1 MPFQPESGQELTI
14 DGVAYRVAEH
24 PNAPGMPYGQEG
36 RAAVVYQLVA
46 EAERRALKVFKPRY
60 RLPEMVSVADGIA
73 PHARL
78 PGLRVCQRAVL
89 TPQRHATLLR
99 QHPDL
104 TYAVLMPWVEGPT
117 WMEVLMEKRPLPP
130 EQSLSLARS
139 LARVLAGMEQRRL
152 AHCDLSGPNLLLP
165 ALVPAEREEWE
176 PLLELVDV
184 EQLYG
189 PGLARPE
196 LTPGGSP
203 GYAHKTAP
211 DGMWGSTA
219 DRFSGAVL
227 LGEMLCWCDDRMRD
241 MAWGENYFDPRE
253 MQRPS
258 DRSRTLATVLEE
270 RWGGGVAQL
279 FQRIW
284 ASETLAD
291 CPTFGEW
298 LVMMPEKVPQPAE
311 ATEVVPPTVLL
322 SDSVQALLALARRFE
337 EQGNYSS
344 ALQTVQQALTLVPPD
359 SGLDAEIEFLIED
372 LEAKQ
377 KAAQPS
383 QPQPAPPATLPETE
397 LVSPPSPMPQPSLDD
412 LELDGLF
419 EDGLDA
425 YVDGRF
431 AEAKELL
438 AEVVRRKP
446 DYQRSGQRADE
457 MLGAAEKQLVS
468 PGRRLLK
475 GALRAVV
482 GGLAVLVVFL
492 VALAVL
498 HLTLLRPAVEESLY
512 DVVRPA
518 LASMVDVKPPR
529 GGHECDSLSDKGMN
543 DKLSDA
549 LGDTARTANVGVEF
563 WGDTLSASAEIGGQL
578 VEVEVEPARTEDG
591 YLELLDLRTSGLLR
605 LIVSQGGLQE
615 FVEEFVNQDILDA
628 GNMRI
633 SEFELVEDKLS
644 ICVVD
649 RADFRPGE

>member
-1 MPFQPESGQELTI
+1 MPFQPESGQELII
-14 DGVAYRVAEH
+14 DGVTYRVAEH

-36 RAAVVYQLVA
+36 RAAVVYQLTA
-46 EAERRALKVFKPRY
+46 ETERRALKVFKPRY
-60 RLPEMVSVADGIA
+60 RLPEMVSIAEGIA

-99 QHPDL
+99 HHPDL

-139 LARVLAGMEQRRL
+139 LARLLAGMEQRRL

-176 PLLELVDV
+176 PLAELVDV

-227 LGEMLCWCDDRMRD
+227 LSEMLGWCDDRVRE

-258 DRSRTLATVLEE
+258 DRQRTLAAMLEE
-270 RWGGGVAQL
+270 RWGHGIAQL

-298 LVMMPEKVPQPAE
+298 LVMLPEKVPQPAE
-311 ATEVVPPTVLL
+311 ATAEVPPTALL
-322 SDSVQALLALARRFE
+322 SDSVQALLALARKFE
-337 EQGNYSS
+337 EQNNYAS
-344 ALQTVQQALTLVPPD
+344 AVETVQEALTLVPPD
-359 SGLDAEIEFLIED
+359 SGLNSELAFLMED

-377 KAAQPS
+377 EAARPL
-383 QPQPAPPATLPETE
+383 PPGAAPTPDLPETE
-397 LVSPPSPMPQPSLDD
+397 VVSPPARLPQPPPEDG
-412 LELDGLF
+412 ELAGLF
-419 EDGLDA
+419 DDGLDA

-438 AEVVRRKP
+438 AEVVRRRP

-457 MLGAAEKQLVS
+457 VLGAAEKQLLS

-492 VALAVL
+492 IALALL
-498 HLTLLRPAVEESLY
+498 HLTLLRPAVEASLY

-518 LASMVDVKPPR
+518 LVSLVDVKSPR
-529 GGHECDSLSDKGMN
+529 GGLECDSLSDKGMN
-543 DKLSDA
+543 DKLREA
-549 LGDTARTANVGVEF
+549 LGDTARTASVGVHFGE
-563 WGDTLSASAEIGGQL
+563 DTVIASAEIGGQL
-578 VEVEVEPARTEDG
+578 VEVEVEPAKTDDG
-591 YLELLDLRTSGLLR
+591 YLALLNLRSSGLLR
-605 LIVSQGGLQE
+605 LIVSQRGLQE
-615 FVEEFVNQDILDA
+615 FVEGFVNDEILEVA
-628 GNMRI
+628 KMRI
-633 SEFELVEDKLS
+633 TEFELVEGKLS

>member
-1 MPFQPESGQELTI
+1 
-14 DGVAYRVAEH
+14 
-24 PNAPGMPYGQEG
+24 
-36 RAAVVYQLVA
+36 
-46 EAERRALKVFKPRY
+46 
-60 RLPEMVSVADGIA
+60 
-73 PHARL
+73 
-78 PGLRVCQRAVL
+78 VL
-89 TPQRHATLLR
+89 TPQRHANLLR

-139 LARVLAGMEQRRL
+139 LARILAGMEQRRL
-152 AHCDLSGPNLLLP
+152 AHCDISGPNLLLP

-176 PLLELVDV
+176 PSVELVDV

-227 LGEMLCWCDDRMRD
+227 LGEMLGWCDARVRD
-241 MAWGENYFDPRE
+241 IAWGENYFDARE

-258 DRSRTLATVLEE
+258 DRSRTLAAVLEE
-270 RWGGGVAQL
+270 RWGQGIAQL

-298 LVMMPEKVPQPAE
+298 LVMLPEKVPQPADE
-311 ATEVVPPTVLL
+311 TAEVLPTVLL

-337 EQGNYSS
+337 EQGNYAS
-344 ALQTVQQALTLVPPD
+344 ALETVQQALTLVPPD
-359 SGLDAEIEFLIED
+359 SGLDAELEFLIED

-377 KAAQPS
+377 KTAVPLP
-383 QPQPAPPATLPETE
+383 PQPAPTPALPATE
-397 LVSPPSPMPQPSLDD
+397 LVSPPSPLPQPSPEDG
-412 LELDGLF
+412 ELAGLF
-419 EDGLDA
+419 DDGLDA

-438 AEVVRRKP
+438 GEVVRRQA
-446 DYQRSGQRADE
+446 DYLRSGQKAAE
-457 MLGAAEKQLVS
+457 VLGAAEKQLVS

-475 GALRAVV
+475 GAIRAVV
-482 GGLAVLVVFL
+482 GGLAVLAVFL
-492 VALAVL
+492 IALAVL

-512 DVVRPA
+512 DVLRPA
-518 LASMVDVKPPR
+518 LVSLVDVAQPR
-529 GGHECDSLSDKGMN
+529 QGYECNSLSEKGMN
-543 DKLSDA
+543 DKLAQA
-549 LGDTARTANVGVEF
+549 LGDTVRSASVGVDFGE
-563 WGDTLSASAEIGGQL
+563 DTLIASAEMGGQL
-578 VEVEVEPARTEDG
+578 VEVEAEAARTEDG

-615 FVEEFVNQDILDA
+615 FVQEFVNSDILDV
-628 GNMRI
+628 GKMRI
-633 SEFELVEDKLS
+633 TEFELTEGKLS